1 MLVTF
6 RNTMT
11 GREKILEYAARR
23 KIFRASDIEH
33 ELGLSRLY
41 LWRLE
46 QEGAVERVGYG
57 LYSLADA
64 ELTQHQS
71 ILEVSVKIP
80 EAVIC
85 LISALQFHGLTTQ
98 NPFAVWIAIPRGKR
112 YPKRNG
118 TRIRV
123 FRSSTRAYENGIEKH
138 LIDGVEVKV
147 YSPAKTF
154 ADCFAYQKTVG
165 LDVCIEALRDAWRQR
180 KVTMDELY
188 HFAQIRNLKG
198 TMQPYLNTLT

>member
-1 MLVTF
+1 
-6 RNTMT
+6 MT
-11 GREKILEYAARR
+11 GKQKILEVAKTTKLFRVEDTGVPPNSAR
-23 KIFRASDIEH
+23 KYIQ
-33 ELGLSRLY
+33 RLVN
-41 LWRLE
+41 
-46 QEGAVERVGYG
+46 EGVVERVGYG

-64 ELTQHQS
+64 ELTEHQS
-71 ILEVSVKIP
+71 ILEVSAKIP

-98 NPFAVWIAIPRGKR
+98 NPFAVWLAIPRGKR
-112 YPKRNG
+112 YPKRDG

-123 FRSSTRAYENGIEKH
+123 FRFSPQAYENGIEKH

-147 YSPAKTF
+147 YSPAKTI

-188 HFAQIRNLKG
+188 HFARIRNVKG
-198 TMQPYLNTLT
+198 TMLPYLNTLT